1 MADEAEVQ
9 ADGGAEGGEGNKR
22 KIPLWV
28 IILIAGQLV
37 VVVGL
42 IVAFTVLSG
51 HKDEHAEEAG
61 PTVEEQ
67 KLDPSKVKD
76 PSALIGPQFELEEF
90 LVNLI
95 DDGRGPRYLKVSMKF
110 ELESEEVRPEVEGR
124 LAQVRDEILLLL
136 TSKRVSDVE
145 GSDGK
150 RILKDEIF
158 TRVNKI
164 LVTGRIKR
172 VYITDFVIQ

>member
-51 HKDEHAEEAG
+51 HKDEHA
-61 PTVEEQ
+61 
-67 KLDPSKVKD
+67 
-76 PSALIGPQFELEEF
+76 
-90 LVNLI
+90 
-95 DDGRGPRYLKVSMKF
+95 
-110 ELESEEVRPEVEGR
+110 
-124 LAQVRDEILLLL
+124 
-136 TSKRVSDVE
+136 
-145 GSDGK
+145 
-150 RILKDEIF
+150 
-158 TRVNKI
+158 
-164 LVTGRIKR
+164 
-172 VYITDFVIQ
+172 